1 MATQIFTGVT
11 KMQWAHRETERG
23 GGRAGKAAE
32 ISIHLLRLRV
42 GEGGNRVTQLAAA
55 AVAI

>member
-11 KMQWAHRETERG
+11 KMQWAHRERQRG
-23 GGRAGKAAE
+23 GGGAGKAAE
-32 ISIHLLRLRV
+32 ISIHLLR
-42 GEGGNRVTQLAAA
+42 EEGNRVTQLAAA